1 MGELFLELTVSNV
14 REPERH
20 RQISFLVDTG
30 ATRAWVPQEVAET
43 VGIQPMGMVVVEL
56 ADGSLKEFSY
66 GFCLFTY
73 EGETI
78 AGNVIIGPLG
88 CEPLVGTHVLQ
99 DFRLVVDLERH
110 QITRRRALRAKGM
123 PKKQPWPEGLSS
135 SGKKST
141 CQQGNHGFGDQV

>member
-1 MGELFLELTVSNV
+1 MGELLLELTVSNV

-30 ATRAWVPQEVAET
+30 ATRAWIPQEVAET

-56 ADGSLKEFSY
+56 ADGSLKEFPY

-88 CEPLVGTHVLQ
+88 WEPLVGTHVLQ
-99 DFRLVVDLERH
+99 DFRLVVDLEKH
-110 QITRRRALRAKGM
+110 EIIRRRALRAKYG
-123 PKKQPWPEGLSS
+123 PGRRSETWSICDR
-135 SGKKST
+135 GKMRL
-141 CQQGNHGFGDQV
+141 Q